1 MKGKRIFAVLM
12 SALIIVSAFAG
23 CSGDSSQ
30 TTSVTS
36 ESSKTTTSSSSSSES
51 SKTVKAESVNANF
64 TARDM
69 DVGYEETDSVKIS
82 CSGSEFSISGSGA
95 TAKDGV
101 LTINKEGTYVLS
113 GSIDEGRIVV
123 NVTDSEKVQLVLNG
137 FTIKCTT
144 HSPIFIKSADKVFIT
159 IKDGTK
165 NIITDGTSYTD
176 LADDESNVDAAIFSR
191 ADMTINGSGS
201 LTVNGNMKNGIVS
214 KDDLVITGG
223 TITVNAKNNGICG
236 KDCVKIA
243 DGNITIKSE
252 GDGIKSN
259 NSEDTSKGYIYICG
273 GKINITSTTDVIQA
287 ETTLTIE
294 KGEINLKI
302 GGGSENS
309 SKTSGG
315 KDNPQWGRWG
325 QEDSS
330 TTEEDTASAKGLKA
344 GGDIKISNAT
354 ITADTSDDSIHSNS
368 NVTIES
374 GTLNLKSG
382 DDGIHA
388 DTSTVINNG
397 NIVIEKSYEGIEG
410 SNVTIN
416 GGTIELTASDDGI
429 NSAGGSDSSSMGGRI
444 GQNSFTEN
452 SNIYIKITGGKVTVD
467 ASGDGL
473 DSNSNLIIEGGEIYV
488 NGPTNDGDGA
498 LDYDGTATISGGTFV
513 AVGSSGMVQGFS
525 DSSTQCSILYNLSS
539 SHSAG
544 EKITLADSSGN
555 EILSYTA
562 TKQFSSVV
570 VSSAKIT
577 KSGAYKLTVGSES
590 YDIEMSSTVY
600 SNGSNGF
607 GGGGMR
613 GNKPNGFGRGN
624 NGNPPDGNPPQ
635 MPNGENSGMTP
646 PDRPNEEISSTNT

>member
-12 SALIIVSAFAG
+12 SALIIVSALAG
-23 CSGDSSQ
+23 CSGNSSQ
-30 TTSVTS
+30 TSS
-36 ESSKTTTSSSSSSES
+36 ESSENKTAASSSSSES
-51 SKTVKAESVNANF
+51 SKTATAESVNANF

-69 DVGYEETDSVKIS
+69 DIGYEETDAVKIS
-82 CSGSEFSISGSGA
+82 CSGSDFNISGSGA
-95 TAKDGV
+95 AAKDGV
-101 LTINKEGTYVLS
+101 LTISKEGTYVFS

-123 NVTDSEKVQLVLNG
+123 NVTDKEKVQLVLNG

-144 HSPIFIKSADKVFIT
+144 HSPLFIKSADKVFIT
-159 IKDGTK
+159 LKDGTE
-165 NIITDGTSYTD
+165 NTITDGTSYTK
-176 LADDESNVDAAIFSR
+176 LADDESNVDAAVFSR
-191 ADMTINGSGS
+191 ADMTINGNGS

-214 KDDLVITGG
+214 KDDLAITGG

-243 DGNITIKSE
+243 DGTITVKSE

-259 NSEDTSKGYIYICG
+259 NSEDTSKGYIYIGG
-273 GKINITSTTDVIQA
+273 GKINITSTTDAIQA

-294 KGEINLKI
+294 KGEFTLNT

-309 SKTSGG
+309 SKTSNG
-315 KDNPQWGRWG
+315 KDNPRWG
-325 QEDSS
+325 KWGQDNSS
-330 TTEEDTASAKGLKA
+330 AAEEDTASAKGLKA

-354 ITADTSDDSIHSNS
+354 VTADTSDDSIHSNS
-368 NVTIES
+368 NVTIEN
-374 GTLNLKSG
+374 GTFNLKSG

-397 NIVIEKSYEGIEG
+397 NILIEKSYEGIEG

-429 NSAGGSDSSSMGGRI
+429 NAAGGSDSSAMGGRM

-452 SNIYIKITGGKVTVD
+452 SDVYIKITGGKITVN

-488 NGPTNDGDGA
+488 NGPTSDGDGA
-498 LDYDGTATISGGTFV
+498 LDYDGTATISGGTLI
-513 AVGSSGMVQGFS
+513 AVGSSGMAQGFS

-570 VSSAKIT
+570 ISSSKIT
-577 KSGAYKLTVGSES
+577 KSGKYKLTVGSES

-600 SNGSNGF
+600 SNGSSGF
-607 GGGGMR
+607 GGGGMG
-613 GNKPNGFGRGN
+613 GNKPDGFGRGN
-624 NGNPPDGNPPQ
+624 MGTPPDGNPPQ
-635 MPNGENSGMTP
+635 MQDGTNPPEKPDGEAPNTV
-646 PDRPNEEISSTNT
+646 NT

>member
-12 SALIIVSAFAG
+12 SALIIVSALAG
-23 CSGDSSQ
+23 CSGNSSQ
-30 TTSVTS
+30 TSS
-36 ESSKTTTSSSSSSES
+36 ESSENKTAASSSSSES
-51 SKTVKAESVNANF
+51 SRTAAAKSVNANF

-69 DVGYEETDSVKIS
+69 DIGYEETDAVKIS
-82 CSGSEFSISGSGA
+82 CSGSDFNISGSGA
-95 TAKDGV
+95 AAKDGV
-101 LTINKEGTYVLS
+101 LTISKEGTYVFS

-123 NVTDSEKVQLVLNG
+123 NVTDKEKVQLVLNG

-144 HSPIFIKSADKVFIT
+144 HSPLFIKSADKVFIT
-159 IKDGTK
+159 LKDGTE
-165 NIITDGTSYTD
+165 NTITDGTSYTK
-176 LADDESNVDAAIFSR
+176 LADDESNVDAAVFSR
-191 ADMTINGSGS
+191 ADMTINGNGS

-214 KDDLVITGG
+214 KDDLAITGG

-243 DGNITIKSE
+243 DGTITVKSE

-259 NSEDTSKGYIYICG
+259 NSEDTSKGYIYIGG
-273 GKINITSTTDVIQA
+273 GKINITSTTDAIQA

-294 KGEINLKI
+294 KGEFTLNT

-309 SKTSGG
+309 SKTSNG
-315 KDNPQWGRWG
+315 KDNPQWGKWG
-325 QEDSS
+325 QDNSS
-330 TTEEDTASAKGLKA
+330 AAEEDTASAKGLKA

-354 ITADTSDDSIHSNS
+354 VTADTSDDSIHSNS
-368 NVTIES
+368 NVTIEN
-374 GTLNLKSG
+374 GTFKLKSG

-388 DTSTVINNG
+388 DTSTVINSG
-397 NIVIEKSYEGIEG
+397 NILIEKSYEGIEG

-429 NSAGGSDSSSMGGRI
+429 NAAGGSDSSAMGGRM

-452 SNIYIKITGGKVTVD
+452 SDVYIKITGGKITVN

-488 NGPTNDGDGA
+488 NGPTSDGDGA
-498 LDYDGTATISGGTFV
+498 LDYDGTATISGGTLI
-513 AVGSSGMVQGFS
+513 AVGSSGMAQGFS

-539 SHSAG
+539 GHSAG

-570 VSSAKIT
+570 ISSSKIT
-577 KSGAYKLTVGSES
+577 KSGKYKLTVGSES

-600 SNGSNGF
+600 SNGSSGF
-607 GGGGMR
+607 GGGGMG
-613 GNKPNGFGRGN
+613 GNKPDGFGRGN
-624 NGNPPDGNPPQ
+624 MGTPPDGNPPQ
-635 MPNGENSGMTP
+635 MQDGTNPPEKPDGEDPNTV
-646 PDRPNEEISSTNT
+646 NT

>member
-12 SALIIVSAFAG
+12 SALIIVSALAG
-23 CSGDSSQ
+23 CSGNSSQ
-30 TTSVTS
+30 TSS
-36 ESSKTTTSSSSSSES
+36 ESSENKTAASSSSSES
-51 SKTVKAESVNANF
+51 SKTATAESVNANF

-69 DVGYEETDSVKIS
+69 DIGYEETDAVKIS
-82 CSGSEFSISGSGA
+82 CSGSDFNISGSGA
-95 TAKDGV
+95 AAKDGV
-101 LTINKEGTYVLS
+101 LTISKEGTYVFS

-123 NVTDSEKVQLVLNG
+123 NVTDKEKVQLVLNG

-144 HSPIFIKSADKVFIT
+144 HSPLFIKSADKVFIT
-159 IKDGTK
+159 LKDGTE
-165 NIITDGTSYTD
+165 NTITDGTSYTK
-176 LADDESNVDAAIFSR
+176 LADDESNVDAAVFSR
-191 ADMTINGSGS
+191 ADMTINGNGS
-201 LTVNGNMKNGIVS
+201 LIVNGNMKNGIVS
-214 KDDLVITGG
+214 KDDLAITGG

-243 DGNITIKSE
+243 DGTITVKSE

-259 NSEDTSKGYIYICG
+259 NSEDTSKGYIYIGG
-273 GKINITSTTDVIQA
+273 GKINITSTTDAIQA

-294 KGEINLKI
+294 KGEFTLNT

-309 SKTSGG
+309 SKTSNG
-315 KDNPQWGRWG
+315 KDNPQWGKWG
-325 QEDSS
+325 QDNSFAA
-330 TTEEDTASAKGLKA
+330 EEDTASAKGLKA

-354 ITADTSDDSIHSNS
+354 VTADTSDDSIHSNS
-368 NVTIES
+368 NVTIEN
-374 GTLNLKSG
+374 GTFKLKSG

-388 DTSTVINNG
+388 DTSTVINSG
-397 NIVIEKSYEGIEG
+397 NILIEKSYEGIEG

-429 NSAGGSDSSSMGGRI
+429 NAAGGSDSSAMGGRM

-452 SNIYIKITGGKVTVD
+452 SDVYIKITGGKITVN

-488 NGPTNDGDGA
+488 NGPTSDGDGA
-498 LDYDGTATISGGTFV
+498 LDYDGTATISGGTLI
-513 AVGSSGMVQGFS
+513 AVGSSGMAQGFS

-570 VSSAKIT
+570 ISSSKIT
-577 KSGAYKLTVGSES
+577 KSGKYKLTVGSES

-600 SNGSNGF
+600 SNGSSGF
-607 GGGGMR
+607 GGGGMG
-613 GNKPNGFGRGN
+613 GNKPDGFGRGN
-624 NGNPPDGNPPQ
+624 MGTPPDENPPQ
-635 MPNGENSGMTP
+635 MQDGTNPPEKPDGEDPNTV
-646 PDRPNEEISSTNT
+646 NT

>member
-1 MKGKRIFAVLM
+1 M
-12 SALIIVSAFAG
+12 
-23 CSGDSSQ
+23 
-30 TTSVTS
+30 
-36 ESSKTTTSSSSSSES
+36 
-51 SKTVKAESVNANF
+51 
-64 TARDM
+64 
-69 DVGYEETDSVKIS
+69 
-82 CSGSEFSISGSGA
+82 
-95 TAKDGV
+95 
-101 LTINKEGTYVLS
+101 GT
-113 GSIDEGRIVV
+113 
-123 NVTDSEKVQLVLNG
+123 
-137 FTIKCTT
+137 
-144 HSPIFIKSADKVFIT
+144 
-159 IKDGTK
+159 
-165 NIITDGTSYTD
+165 
-176 LADDESNVDAAIFSR
+176 
-191 ADMTINGSGS
+191 
-201 LTVNGNMKNGIVS
+201 
-214 KDDLVITGG
+214 
-223 TITVNAKNNGICG
+223 
-236 KDCVKIA
+236 
-243 DGNITIKSE
+243 
-252 GDGIKSN
+252 
-259 NSEDTSKGYIYICG
+259 
-273 GKINITSTTDVIQA
+273 
-287 ETTLTIE
+287 
-294 KGEINLKI
+294 
-302 GGGSENS
+302 
-309 SKTSGG
+309 
-315 KDNPQWGRWG
+315 
-325 QEDSS
+325 
-330 TTEEDTASAKGLKA
+330 SAKGLKA

-374 GTLNLKSG
+374 GTFNLKSG

-429 NSAGGSDSSSMGGRI
+429 NSAGGSDSSSMGGRM

-452 SNIYIKITGGKVTVD
+452 SDIYIKITGGKVTVD

-513 AVGSSGMVQGFS
+513 AVGSSGMAQGFS

-555 EILSYTA
+555 EIISYTS

-570 VSSAKIT
+570 ISSAKIT

-607 GGGGMR
+607 GGGGMG
-613 GNKPNGFGRGN
+613 GNKPDGFGRGN
-624 NGNPPDGNPPQ
+624 NGKPPK

-646 PDRPNEEISSTNT
+646 PDRPNEEISTTNT

>member
-12 SALIIVSAFAG
+12 SALIIVSALAG
-23 CSGDSSQ
+23 CSGNSSQ
-30 TTSVTS
+30 TSS
-36 ESSKTTTSSSSSSES
+36 ESSENKTAASSSSSES
-51 SKTVKAESVNANF
+51 GKTATAESVNANF

-69 DVGYEETDSVKIS
+69 DIGYEETDAVKIS
-82 CSGSEFSISGSGA
+82 CSGSDFNISGSGA

-101 LTINKEGTYVLS
+101 LTISKEGTYVFS

-123 NVTDSEKVQLVLNG
+123 NVTDKEKVQLVLNG

-144 HSPIFIKSADKVFIT
+144 HSPLFIKSADKVFIT
-159 IKDGTK
+159 LKDGTE
-165 NIITDGTSYTD
+165 NTITDGTSYTK
-176 LADDESNVDAAIFSR
+176 LADDESNVDAAVFSR
-191 ADMTINGSGS
+191 ADMTINGNGS

-214 KDDLVITGG
+214 KDDLAITGG

-243 DGNITIKSE
+243 DGTITVKSE

-259 NSEDTSKGYIYICG
+259 NSEDTSKGYIYIGG
-273 GKINITSTTDVIQA
+273 GKINITSTTDAIQA

-294 KGEINLKI
+294 KGEFTLNT

-309 SKTSGG
+309 SKTSNG
-315 KDNPQWGRWG
+315 KDNPQWGKWG
-325 QEDSS
+325 QDNSS
-330 TTEEDTASAKGLKA
+330 AAEEDTASAKGLKA

-354 ITADTSDDSIHSNS
+354 VTADTSDDSIHSNS
-368 NVTIES
+368 NVTIEN
-374 GTLNLKSG
+374 GTFKLKSG

-397 NIVIEKSYEGIEG
+397 NILIEKSYEGIEG

-429 NSAGGSDSSSMGGRI
+429 NAAGGSDSSAIGGRM

-452 SNIYIKITGGKVTVD
+452 SDVYIKITGGKITVN

-488 NGPTNDGDGA
+488 NGPTSDGDGA
-498 LDYDGTATISGGTFV
+498 LDYDGTATISGGTLI
-513 AVGSSGMVQGFS
+513 AVGSSGMAQGFS

-539 SHSAG
+539 GHSAG

-570 VSSAKIT
+570 ISSSKIT
-577 KSGAYKLTVGSES
+577 KSGKYKLTVGSES

-600 SNGSNGF
+600 SNGSSGF
-607 GGGGMR
+607 GGGGMG
-613 GNKPNGFGRGN
+613 GNKPDGFGRGN
-624 NGNPPDGNPPQ
+624 MGTPPDENPPQ
-635 MPNGENSGMTP
+635 MQDGTNPPEKPDGEDPNTV
-646 PDRPNEEISSTNT
+646 NT

>member
-30 TTSVTS
+30 TTSATS
-36 ESSKTTTSSSSSSES
+36 ESSKTTTSSSSSES

-69 DVGYEETDSVKIS
+69 DVGYEETDAVKIS
-82 CSGSEFSISGSGA
+82 CSGSKFNISGSGA

-165 NIITDGTSYTD
+165 NTITDGTSYTD

-259 NSEDTSKGYIYICG
+259 NIEDTSKGYIYICG
-273 GKINITSTTDVIQA
+273 GKINITSTTDAIQA

-294 KGEINLKI
+294 KGEINLKT

-374 GTLNLKSG
+374 GTFNLKSG

-429 NSAGGSDSSSMGGRI
+429 NSAGGSDSSSMGGRM

-452 SNIYIKITGGKVTVD
+452 SDIYIKITGGKVTVD

-539 SHSAG
+539 SHSTD
-544 EKITLADSSGN
+544 EKIMLADSSGN
-555 EILSYTA
+555 EIISYTS

-570 VSSAKIT
+570 ISSAKIT

-646 PDRPNEEISSTNT
+646 LDKPSRETSTTNT